1 MRKILNQEKSKYI
14 INKNIIYSTINWKIA
29 VDDTERFLDGS
40 KLPCLLIENKADLME
55 ENKIDEMEE
64 LKNFSN
70 DNEFINCFRTSA
82 KTGLNI
88 NEAMSYLIEYIIKKL
103 KNISEKDIANDR
115 KSIVLEPEK
124 HTNND
129 KYRHK
134 KSGCC

>member
-1 MRKILNQEKSKYI
+1 MDETK
-14 INKNIIYSTINWKIA
+14 
-29 VDDTERFLDGS
+29 RFLDGS
-40 KLPCLLIENKADLME
+40 KLPCLLVENKADLLE
-55 ENKIDEMEE
+55 QIQIDDMDE
-64 LKNFSN
+64 LKDFSD

-82 KTGLNI
+82 KTGLNL
-88 NEAMSYLIEYIIKKL
+88 NEAMSYLIEHIIERL

-124 HTNND
+124 HANND